1 MFWWVTGILAGVVTL
16 LVVGMTSSAS
26 VVSLCKVCTP
36 SVTLLLLL
44 RQSQKEEEAQEETG
58 LQTNLSKPIRQVSN

>member
-1 MFWWVTGILAGVVTL
+1 MFWSVTGILAGVVTL

-26 VVSLCKVCTP
+26 LVSLCKVCTP

-44 RQSQKEEEAQEETG
+44 RQS
-58 LQTNLSKPIRQVSN
+58 